1 MTQIV
6 MMMMLYLTV
15 KCLISQ
21 CSQQLALP
29 GLPWYH
35 PTSAHAHWR
44 HGDLLILC
52 QWWHLVLVEETD
64 NRIIIIPSP
73 CLLSNCRPDRA
84 NYPQNMQT
92 SPDNF
97 QALEY
102 LIQKFFF
109 HFVNVFI
116 HSQKCFIQ

>member
-29 GLPWYH
+29 GLMVPPYICSCALE
-35 PTSAHAHWR
+35 TSR
-44 HGDLLILC
+44 PSY
-52 QWWHLVLVEETD
+52 LVSVVALGAGVETD

-73 CLLSNCRPDRA
+73 CLLSDCRPDRA